1 MEPYYLLFIAICL
14 LAILFPLVLLTVF
27 AIKKKWKLMIMTI
40 IISFVI
46 IILMIFFGFFSF
58 TYLSYYNTKL
68 ELKEYKQKL
77 YNY

>member
-1 MEPYYLLFIAICL
+1 MNLYYLLFFAICL
-14 LAILFPLVLLTVF
+14 LAILLPLVLITIF
-27 AIKKKWKLMIMTI
+27 AIKKKWKLMITTI
-40 IISFVI
+40 IISFI
-46 IILMIFFGFFSF
+46 SIILMIFFGFFSL